1 VILNPAIIAL
11 ESGSVLITAFAGY
24 AAVNATRIL
33 GSWDLQSGSEQQL
46 ELERKTYLISTI
58 LAYLMCFEIISLFLF
73 TYTAEDIHDL
83 FVGAMCA
90 AGSLNV
96 NDYGY
101 PTLVL
106 KALNCVLC
114 SQWLIINH
122 TDNMAP
128 DYPLIKTKYKLLLVI
143 FVFLLIETLFQSKYF
158 LQMEADVITSCCGVL
173 FSEDSYMIAGDIASL
188 PSNAT
193 KIIFF
198 LSLAL
203 TVRFGIHFLWT
214 GRAAMTFSMAA
225 TYLMILSVVSIISFI
240 SPHFYELPTHHCPF
254 CLLQKEYHYI
264 GYPLYFTLF
273 TGGIAGLGVG
283 VLDRLRLSASLV
295 NLVPVLQKRLCLL
308 SMIGYILFAAISVY
322 PILFSD
328 FKLEGY

>member
-11 ESGSVLITAFAGY
+11 EFDSLLMTAFTGY
-24 AAVNATRIL
+24 ATVNAIQIL
-33 GSWDLQSGSEQQL
+33 RNWDMQSGSEGQL
-46 ELERKTYLISTI
+46 QLERKTYLISTI
-58 LAYLMCFEIISLFLF
+58 LAYVMGFEIISLILF
-73 TYTAEDIHDL
+73 TYTTEHIHDL

-106 KALNCVLC
+106 KGLNCILC
-114 SQWLIINH
+114 GQWLIVNY

-128 DYPLIKTKYKLLLVI
+128 DYPLIRAKYKLLLII
-143 FVFLLIETLFQSKYF
+143 FPSLLLESFFQMQYF
-158 LQMEADVITSCCGVL
+158 LRMKPDVITSCCGLL
-173 FSEDSYMIAGDIASL
+173 FSEGDYTLASDIAAL
-188 PSNAT
+188 PPYAT

-198 LSLAL
+198 VSLAI
-203 TVRFGIHFLWT
+203 TIRIGIHFLWT
-214 GRAAMTFSMAA
+214 GKAAGIFSLA
-225 TYLMILSVVSIISFI
+225 TTCLMILSLLSIISFI
-240 SPHFYELPTHHCPF
+240 APYFYALPTHHCPF

-264 GYPLYFTLF
+264 GYPLYFSLL
-273 TGGIAGLGVG
+273 TGCIAGLGVG
-283 VLDRLRLSASLV
+283 VLDYFQPSSSLLD
-295 NLVPVLQKRLCLL
+295 LVPALQKRLCLI
-308 SMIGYILFAAISVY
+308 SIIGYVLFAAISVY